1 MCKYTTSLLT
11 RKPARQDA
19 TKPSYC
25 SPGDI
30 PQTKEISA
38 QWIRSAILAL
48 SHLYLSFLWGS
59 KWGDHLIGQIA
70 KVRRLRLKSEA
81 KGAGRTVAMFGHD
94 NICDP
99 PPLGVRI
106 IDLIPVDEHH
116 DICVVFDAPALAKI

>member
-48 SHLYLSFLWGS
+48 IHLYLSFLRGS
-59 KWGDHLIGQIA
+59 KRGNHLIGQIA
-70 KVRRLRLKSEA
+70 KARPLRLKSET
-81 KGAGRTVAMFGHD
+81 KGAGRAITMFGHD
-94 NICDP
+94 NIRTP
-99 PPLGVRI
+99 PPLGVRRV
-106 IDLIPVDEHH
+106 DLIAIDKHH
-116 DICVVFDAPALAKI
+116 DVCILLDRS